1 MPAPIRIALTG
12 TARADLVARFNA
24 TRDADTRLRY
34 QMVLLAADGRSA
46 PQIAPLVQRSAVA
59 VWRVLTRYR
68 AAGPRG
74 VLPRPRPGRPRAA
87 PPAWPA
93 ELQRVIELDP
103 RTVGVDSANW
113 TTGLLAAYLART
125 TGHRASLE
133 TVRLALHRAGYVC
146 KRPGWVLTRKAEE
159 DPGWA
164 GNG

>member
-1 MPAPIRIALTG
+1 MPAPVRIELTA
-12 TARADLVARFNA
+12 TARAELVARFNT

-74 VLPRPRPGRPRAA
+74 VLPRPRPGRPRAV
-87 PPAWPA
+87 PAAWLA

-103 RTVGVDSANW
+103 HAVGVDRANW

-146 KRPGWVLTRKAEE
+146 KRPGWVLKRKAEE

-164 GNG
+164 GTG

>member
-1 MPAPIRIALTG
+1 MPAPVRIKLTD
-12 TARADLVARFNA
+12 TARAELITRFNA
-24 TRDADTRLRY
+24 TRDADARLHY
-34 QMVLLAADGRSA
+34 QMVLLAADGRTA

-68 AAGPRG
+68 TAGPQG

-87 PPAWPA
+87 PPAWLA
-93 ELQRVIELDP
+93 ELRRVIEQDP
-103 RTVGVDSANW
+103 HAVGVDSANW

-133 TVRLALHRAGYVC
+133 TVRLALHRAGYGC
-146 KRPGWVLTRKAEE
+146 KRPGWVLKRKAEE

-164 GNG
+164 GNA

>member
-1 MPAPIRIALTG
+1 MPAPIRIELTDA
-12 TARADLVARFNA
+12 ARAELVARFNA

-68 AAGPRG
+68 AAGARG

-93 ELQRVIELDP
+93 ELQRVIGLAP
-103 RTVGVDSANW
+103 RAVGVDSANW

-146 KRPGWVLTRKAEE
+146 KRPGWVLKRKAEE
-159 DPGWA
+159 DPEWA
-164 GNG
+164 GNA